1 MQLVNTTIVKKYIL
15 ILLCSSLMITHIK
28 AQENS
33 PYSRYGLGDIVPS
46 QNTINRAMGG
56 ISAAYHDYQSINFT
70 NPASYANISLVTYDL
85 GMEIDSRTLYSAS
98 QNQKYT
104 SNNLTPSYLQLGIP
118 LRRNWGMVVG
128 LRPLTR
134 VQYKISN
141 TTRLATT
148 DSVQTTYEGSG
159 GLNEAYLGM
168 GYKIGDFSFGANM
181 RYLFGNRNI
190 SSKIL
195 FLNDTLSYQNEN
207 YEDDTHFANIAYNA
221 GVQYEHIFSNN
232 LILTLGVSGSGEQ
245 KMFGYKDIIRE
256 TFQPGNG
263 GGDIPVDSVYKAT
276 DVRGK
281 VSYPLNY
288 NIGFMLTKL
297 SKDKYNNK
305 IPLWSFGAE
314 YSSTQ
319 WSKYRF
325 YGEKDAVNDSWL
337 AKIGGEIT
345 PNALNPKSFWARVSY
360 RLGGS
365 YGKDYI
371 NMNGQLSTYA
381 FTAGLGLP
389 VRRWNAYNNQF
400 TQINTAFEIGKRGNS
415 TNIISENF
423 FKITLGFCLS
433 DIWFRRYKYD

>member
-1 MQLVNTTIVKKYIL
+1 MQLVNITIVKKYVL
-15 ILLCSSLMITHIK
+15 TFLCSILLMMHTK

-33 PYSRYGLGDIVPS
+33 PYSRYGLGDIVPN
-46 QNTINRAMGG
+46 QHTVNRAMGG
-56 ISAAYHDYQSINFT
+56 ISAAYHNYQSINST

-85 GMEIDSRTLYSAS
+85 GMEVSNRTLYSTS

-118 LRRNWGMVVG
+118 LRRNLGIVLG

-141 TTRLATT
+141 TTRLTT
-148 DSVQTTYEGSG
+148 TADSVQITYEGSG
-159 GLNEAYLGM
+159 GLNDAYLGM

-181 RYLFGNRNI
+181 RYIFGNKNI
-190 SSKIL
+190 STKII
-195 FLNDTLSYQNEN
+195 FLNDTLAYQHEN
-207 YEDDTHFANIAYNA
+207 YEDDTYFSNIAYNA
-221 GVQYEHIFSNN
+221 GIQYEHTFKNN
-232 LILTLGVSGSGEQ
+232 LMLTLGISGSGEQ
-245 KMFGYKDIIRE
+245 KLLGYRDIIRK
-256 TFQPGNG
+256 TFEPSD
-263 GGDIPVDSVYKAT
+263 GGDITVDSIYTAT
-276 DVRGK
+276 GIRGK
-281 VSYPLNY
+281 TSYPLNY
-288 NIGFMLTKL
+288 NIGFILTKL

-314 YSSTQ
+314 YSATQ
-319 WSKYRF
+319 WSKYHF
-325 YGEKDAVNDSWL
+325 YGQKDAVNDSWL

-360 RLGGS
+360 RIGGY

-371 NMNGQLSTYA
+371 NTNGQLSTYA

-389 VRRWNAYNNQF
+389 VRRWNVYSNQF
-400 TQINTAFEIGKRGNS
+400 TQINTAFEIGKRGS
-415 TNIISENF
+415 SSNIISENF